1 MDYKDAMTQHVG
13 DTKINFK
20 TSVHHGPGLPAVQNL
35 MLLLPLINHQPYT
48 AGALFGSQ

>member
-20 TSVHHGPGLPAVQNL
+20 TSVHRGPGLPAHQNL
-35 MLLLPLINHQPYT
+35 MLPLPLIKYCPCT
-48 AGALFGSQ
+48 VGALFGSQ